1 MGFTTSL
8 FILSLI
14 LFLKLMFVSVLF
26 SIKITSFG
34 EERVAMVD
42 MPVVF
47 LLFILYALHSVCV
60 LFLLVSWVGYGF

>member
-42 MPVVF
+42 MPVVY